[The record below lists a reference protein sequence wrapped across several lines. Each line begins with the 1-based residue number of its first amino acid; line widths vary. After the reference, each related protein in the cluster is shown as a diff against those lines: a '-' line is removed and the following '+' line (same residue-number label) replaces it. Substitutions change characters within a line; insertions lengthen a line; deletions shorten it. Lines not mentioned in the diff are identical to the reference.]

1 MDIDGDSLGVQV
13 KGGNMD
19 VNGTHVTTL
28 DIFASNGVVHIID
41 DLLLPHDFKLLNSPE
56 KQLLSL
62 NATRFVSLLR
72 MANLSETYTARHSAQ
87 PYTILAPTDDVL
99 ERMGRWDKPIW
110 GSLLDVPLASGSP
123 AVLDKHFADVLRQ
136 QLLYHILPQKLSL
149 KDLKD
154 GMLLETELA
163 PDGLGGRRQ
172 RIKVDVGP
180 HKDNGDKVLS
190 IGDIKIGDAVL
201 TAEPGEF
208 HGAQIRVLSD
218 DLPSSSRNRKLHHLP
233 HQHASGTP
241 GRLDSD
247 SGLRPVTVNVCCINF
262 CCRSRQVRQK
272 VLEQDVFRSS
282 ESGIPGTRPCDELSA
297 VARCQARPEEAH
309 VVSHGGRRALYQ

>member
-1 MDIDGDSLGVQV
+1 MHEVMDIDGDSLGVQV

-19 VNGTHVTTL
+19 VNGTHVTTP

-41 DLLLPHDFKLLNSPE
+41 DLLLPDDFKLLNSPE

-99 ERMGRWDKPIW
+99 ERMGRWEKPIW

-123 AVLDKHFADVLRQ
+123 AVLDKHFADVLRE

-180 HKDNGDKVLS
+180 HNDNGDKVLS

-201 TAEPGEF
+201 TAEPGES
-208 HGAQIRVLSD
+208 QCERTRVLSD
-218 DLPSSSRNRKLHHLP
+218 DLPSSS
-233 HQHASGTP
+233 
-241 GRLDSD
+241 
-247 SGLRPVTVNVCCINF
+247 
-262 CCRSRQVRQK
+262 
-272 VLEQDVFRSS
+272 
-282 ESGIPGTRPCDELSA
+282 
-297 VARCQARPEEAH
+297 
-309 VVSHGGRRALYQ
+309 